1 MKDKATYAGI
11 FDLMYSDIYMITNIS
26 VCESDD
32 FTLFSVF
39 RDSQRQR
46 RLRRWRTVLLLRLL
60 LLLVEVAA
68 GSSPPLPAP
77 ARTPVWA
84 HCTGWGRLTQ
94 HNEILRA
101 KHKKK
106 TSTKIKPKVSWDTL
120 CSASAMKR
128 LEVTVF
134 EAIKRVFQL
143 LQASEHYF
151 TVLLR
156 AGRQ

>member
-11 FDLMYSDIYMITNIS
+11 FDRMYSDIYITNIL

-32 FTLFSVF
+32 FTLFSIF

-68 GSSPPLPAP
+68 WSSPPLPAP

-84 HCTGWGRLTQ
+84 HCTG
-94 HNEILRA
+94 
-101 KHKKK
+101 
-106 TSTKIKPKVSWDTL
+106 
-120 CSASAMKR
+120 
-128 LEVTVF
+128 
-134 EAIKRVFQL
+134 
-143 LQASEHYF
+143 
-151 TVLLR
+151 
-156 AGRQ
+156 